1 MYRGVGMNTCKYCGD
16 EIPDGYYCC
25 ESCWDMYEEPID
37 ETEEIYE
44 DEDFSE
50 KDFGDEEDE

>member
-1 MYRGVGMNTCKYCGD
+1 
-16 EIPDGYYCC
+16 
-25 ESCWDMYEEPID
+25 MYEEPID

-50 KDFGDEEDE
+50 KDFGDEEDEWKYFWKVYK

>member
-1 MYRGVGMNTCKYCGD
+1 MNTCKYCGD

-50 KDFGDEEDE
+50 KDFSEKDFGDEEDE